1 MFASRGALLS
11 LNNFMQ
17 RSLYIY
23 IYIYII
29 AILGDPC
36 LLLCCHKDYLFEMIT
51 CLFRLIN
58 N

>member
-23 IYIYII
+23 II
-29 AILGDPC
+29 AILGDPF